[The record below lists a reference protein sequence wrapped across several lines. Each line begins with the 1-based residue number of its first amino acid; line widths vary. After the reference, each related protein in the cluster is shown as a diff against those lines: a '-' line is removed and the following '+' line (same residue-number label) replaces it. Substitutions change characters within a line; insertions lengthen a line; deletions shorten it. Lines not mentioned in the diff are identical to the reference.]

1 MNIFK
6 LIKLFQKAKGR
17 SPSPGELADLKK
29 QAEAMQPSNVVPF
42 QYKRNFGDEVDEL
55 IKKGDV
61 TIGTAPKT
69 TKKKPSVD
77 PKFQS
82 AVKAQDER
90 SESFAAF
97 KKRMEAKNKEAAF
110 NIAFKRYKDID
121 NKPLEMD
128 EVISIYTNL
137 NKYPKGKSIIFGDIA
152 EIERGHILPNIG
164 NRNREMIVNKLYK
177 MVVSK

>member
-29 QAEAMQPSNVVPF
+29 QAESMQPSNVVPF

-69 TKKKPSVD
+69 TKKKAPVD
-77 PKFQS
+77 PKFES

-90 SESFAAF
+90 KESFYEF
-97 KKRMEAKNKEAAF
+97 KKRMEDRNKAAAF
-110 NIAFKRYKDID
+110 NIAFKR
-121 NKPLEMD
+121 
-128 EVISIYTNL
+128 
-137 NKYPKGKSIIFGDIA
+137 
-152 EIERGHILPNIG
+152 
-164 NRNREMIVNKLYK
+164 
-177 MVVSK
+177 